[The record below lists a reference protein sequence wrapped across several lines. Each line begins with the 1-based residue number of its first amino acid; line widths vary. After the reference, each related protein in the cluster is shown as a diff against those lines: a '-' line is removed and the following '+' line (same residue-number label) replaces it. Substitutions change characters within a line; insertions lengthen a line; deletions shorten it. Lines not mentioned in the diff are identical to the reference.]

1 MIQMKKFKYIAAQL
15 LLCCLVFSGCDKYLD
30 VEPKGK
36 QLLKTT
42 NDYDLWLNSTVL
54 VAETESNNILNYMTD
69 NMDYAA
75 VNTPPTSLIDFV
87 YTWAPQF
94 TNDITSPTYLWGEHY
109 RRISLFN
116 TVILG
121 IDDAQSGTAS
131 QKRSLKAEALL
142 GRAHSYFYL
151 VNEYA
156 KPYNAA
162 TAATD
167 LAVPYVT
174 SDNVSQKAPARSTS
188 AEIYQHIIEDINA
201 AIPDLPD
208 DNSNARFRGS
218 KAAAYSVLARV
229 YLYRR
234 EYTEAQ
240 RYAKLAL
247 DNTRATMIDYTN
259 PATFPTTTNVVSH
272 PDVIYGRASAAA
284 GLPISAEFK
293 NTFASNDARRNVLY
307 YNWASNVRGATSFYA
322 AAVTPAF
329 QLTNSG
335 TTVQEMRLIVAEC
348 AARANDLATALSNL
362 NEVRRNRYTGSP
374 ITARDFN
381 STDQNAVMTEVLA
394 ERRRE
399 LPFHGLRWFD
409 MRRFDMENRMPA
421 IVRTNA
427 QNVVVATL
435 EPHSSKYTLQV
446 PVQVLAYNPDM
457 IQNP

>member
-1 MIQMKKFKYIAAQL
+1 MKKFKYMAAQL
-15 LLCCLVFSGCDKYLD
+15 LLCCLVLSSCDKYLD

-42 NDYDLWLNSTVL
+42 NDFDLWLNSQVL
-54 VAETESNNILNYMTD
+54 TTETSADNIMNYMTD
-69 NMDYAA
+69 NIDLQN
-75 VNTPPTSLIDFV
+75 VNTPPTTLAELI

-94 TNDITSPTYLWGEHY
+94 TTDISTATYLWGEHY

-116 TVILG
+116 TVLLG
-121 IDDAQSGTAS
+121 IDAAEGGTAS
-131 QKRSLKAEALL
+131 QKSSIKAEALL

-167 LAVPYVT
+167 LAVPYIT
-174 SDNVSQKAPARSTS
+174 SDDVSQKTPARSTA
-188 AEIYQHIIEDINA
+188 AEIYQHIINDINA
-201 AIPDLPD
+201 AIPNLPA
-208 DNSNARFRGS
+208 DNANARFRGS

-229 YLYRR
+229 HLYRR

-240 RYAKLAL
+240 RYAELAL
-247 DNTRATMIDYTN
+247 ANTGAIMIDYTN
-259 PATFPTTTNVVSH
+259 SATFPTTTNVVSH

-284 GLPISAEFK
+284 GLPLSAELK
-293 NTFASNDARRNVLY
+293 SMFAANDARRTVLY
-307 YNWASNVRGATSFYA
+307 YNWAGTTRGATLFYA
-322 AAVTPAF
+322 AAVTQAF
-329 QLTNSG
+329 SLTNSG
-335 TTVQEMRLIVAEC
+335 TTVQEMRLIAAEG
-348 AARANDLATALSNL
+348 AARSNNLTVALSHL
-362 NEVRRNRYTGSP
+362 NEVRRNRYTGMP
-374 ITARDFN
+374 ITSRDFS
-381 STDQNAVMTEVLA
+381 STNQDAVLMEVFA

-409 MRRFDMENRMPA
+409 MRRFDTENRMPA
-421 IVRTNA
+421 VIRTNA
-427 QNVVVATL
+427 QNTVIATL

-446 PVQVLAYNPDM
+446 PIQVLAFNPDM

>member
-1 MIQMKKFKYIAAQL
+1 MKKFKYIAAQL
-15 LLCCLVFSGCDKYLD
+15 LLCCMVLSGCDKYLD
-30 VEPKGK
+30 IEPKGK

-42 NDYDLWLNSTVL
+42 NDFDLWLNSTVL
-54 VAETESNNILNYMTD
+54 TSETNADNIMNYMTD
-69 NMDYAA
+69 NIDLQN
-75 VNTPPTSLIDFV
+75 VNTPPTTFAELI

-94 TNDITSPTYLWGEHY
+94 TTDVSAATYLWGEHY

-116 TVILG
+116 TVLLG
-121 IDDAQSGTAS
+121 IDAAEGGTAS
-131 QKRSLKAEALL
+131 QKSSIKAEALL

-167 LAVPYVT
+167 LAVPYIT
-174 SDNVSQKAPARSTS
+174 SDDVSQKTPARSTA
-188 AEIYQHIIEDINA
+188 AEIYQHIIDDINL
-201 AIPDLPD
+201 AIPNLPA

-218 KAAAYSVLARV
+218 KAAAYSVLARI

-240 RYAKLAL
+240 RYAELAL
-247 DNTRATMIDYTN
+247 SNTRATMIDYTTA
-259 PATFPTTTNVVSH
+259 ATFPTTTNVVSH
-272 PDVIYGRASAAA
+272 PDVIYGRASVAA
-284 GLPISAEFK
+284 GLPLSAELK
-293 NTFASNDARRNVLY
+293 NMFAINDARKTVLY
-307 YNWASNVRGATSFYA
+307 YNWAGTTRGATLFYA

-335 TTVQEMRLIVAEC
+335 TTVQEMRLIAAEG
-348 AARANDLATALSNL
+348 AARSNNLATALANL
-362 NEVRRNRYTGSP
+362 NEVRRNRYTGTPVTS
-374 ITARDFN
+374 RDFS
-381 STDQNAVMTEVLA
+381 STSQDVVLTEVLA

-409 MRRFDMENRMPA
+409 MRRFDMENRMS
-421 IVRTNA
+421 VVTRTNA
-427 QNVVVATL
+427 QNTVVAIL

-446 PVQVLAYNPDM
+446 PIQVLAFNPDM

>member
-1 MIQMKKFKYIAAQL
+1 MKKFKYIAAQL
-15 LLCCLVFSGCDKYLD
+15 LLCGLIFSGCDKYLD

-42 NDYDLWLNSTVL
+42 NDFDLWLNSVVL
-54 VAETESNNILNYMTD
+54 TTETDGNNLMNNMTD
-69 NMDYAA
+69 NLD
-75 VNTPPTSLIDFV
+75 VLNINTPPTTLGELV

-94 TNDITSPTYLWGEHY
+94 TTDVGSITYLWGEHY

-116 TVILG
+116 TVLLG
-121 IDDAQSGTAS
+121 IDAAQGGTAS
-131 QKRSLKAEALL
+131 QKASLRAEALL

-167 LAVPYVT
+167 LAVPFVT
-174 SDNVSQKAPARSTS
+174 SDDVSKKAPGRSTA
-188 AEIYQHIIEDINA
+188 AEIYQHIIDDINE
-201 AIPDLPD
+201 AIPNLPE

-240 RYAKLAL
+240 RYAELAL
-247 DNTRATMIDYTN
+247 ASTRAIMIDYTN
-259 PATFPTTTNVVSH
+259 AATFPATTNVVSH
-272 PDVIYGRASAAA
+272 PDAIYGRSSAAA
-284 GLPISAEFK
+284 GISISAELK
-293 NTFASNDARRNVLY
+293 SMFAANDARRTVLY
-307 YNWASNVRGATSFYA
+307 TNWASTVRGATLFYA
-322 AAVTPAF
+322 QAVTNAF
-329 QLTNSG
+329 SFTNSG
-335 TTVQEMRLIVAEC
+335 TTVQEMHLIAAEG
-348 AARANDLATALSNL
+348 AARANNLATALVHL
-362 NEVRRNRYTGSP
+362 NEVRRNRYTGTPVTS
-374 ITARDFN
+374 RDFT
-381 STDQNAVMTEVLA
+381 STIQDVVLTEVLA

-409 MRRFDMENRMPA
+409 MRRFDMEDRMP
-421 IVRTNA
+421 VVTRLNA
-427 QNVVVATL
+427 QNGVIATL
-435 EPHSSKYTLQV
+435 EPHSSKYTLQI
-446 PVQVLAYNPDM
+446 PIQVIAFNPDM